1 MSPEQEVCIPEKEEK
16 LATAIKI
23 GNPAVVGLA
32 GFAMST
38 FLLQVVNIGVMAVGP
53 VVWVMF
59 FFGGM
64 AELIAGFLEFR
75 TGNNFG
81 FCIFTGFGT
90 FWICL
95 GFIVMLGS
103 GPFVQAYPAL
113 ALKNG
118 LPWFLFGYA
127 LFAFMF
133 VPPALKAHTVLTLII
148 LTLAFGLLFL
158 AFDGFWVLPTLKF
171 IGIISLFGAAALAWY
186 LMCHVIFAEAG
197 INLPLGPA
205 WL

>member
-1 MSPEQEVCIPEKEEK
+1 MVWLAPWFRESKPFQSISPSKPIFIFNQQKPKKGYLRKDQGLRGLIMAPEKDACVIEKEDK
-16 LATAIKI
+16 LATEVRI

-38 FLLQVVNIGVMAVGP
+38 FLLQVVNLGWMAVGP

-64 AELIAGFLEFR
+64 AELIAGFLEFK

-95 GFIVMLGS
+95 GFMVMLGS
-103 GPFVQAYPAL
+103 RPDGS
-113 ALKNG
+113 G
-118 LPWFLFGYA
+118 LPGLRTQKRAA
-127 LFAFMF
+127 L
-133 VPPALKAHTVLTLII
+133 VPL
-148 LTLAFGLLFL
+148 GLLPLRLYVFH
-158 AFDGFWVLPTLKF
+158 P
-171 IGIISLFGAAALAWY
+171 
-186 LMCHVIFAEAG
+186 
-197 INLPLGPA
+197 LPLKPIRY

>member
-1 MSPEQEVCIPEKEEK
+1 MAPEEAAV
-16 LATAIKI
+16 KI

-38 FLLQVVNIGVMAVGP
+38 FLLQVVNLGVMSVGP
-53 VVWVMF
+53 VIWVCF

-90 FWICL
+90 FWIAL
-95 GFIVMLGS
+95 GFMLMLGS
-103 GPFVQAYPAL
+103 GPLVQAYPSL
-113 ALKNG
+113 ALGNG
-118 LPWFLFGYA
+118 LPWFLLGYSIYA
-127 LFAFMF
+127 WMF
-133 VPPALKAHTVLTLII
+133 FIPAMKGHTVLALII
-148 LTLAFGLLFL
+148 LCLAGGLLLL
-158 AFDGFWVLPTLKF
+158 AIDGFAGGGTALHF
-171 IGIISLFGAAALAWY
+171 IGTIVLFGAAFFAWY

-197 INLPLGPA
+197 INLPLGLP

>member
-1 MSPEQEVCIPEKEEK
+1 MAPEVVEKEER
-16 LATAIKI
+16 LGTEIRI

-38 FLLQVVNIGVMAVGP
+38 FLLQVVNLGVMAVGP
-53 VVWVMF
+53 VIWVMF

-95 GFIVMLGS
+95 GFMVMLGS
-103 GPFVQAYPAL
+103 GPMVQAYPAL

-118 LPWFLFGYA
+118 LPWFLFGYG
-127 LFAFMF
+127 LFALMF
-133 VPPALKAHTVLTLII
+133 LPPALKAHTVLIVII
-148 LTLAFGLLFL
+148 LTLGGGLLLL
-158 AFDGFWVLPTLKF
+158 AIDGWWVVPVSKF
-171 IGIISLFGAAALAWY
+171 IGTIALFGAAAFAWY

-197 INLPLGPA
+197 INLPLGPP

>member
-1 MSPEQEVCIPEKEEK
+1 MAPEPKEDK
-16 LATAIKI
+16 LATAVQI

-38 FLLQVVNIGVMAVGP
+38 FLLQIVNLGWMAVGP
-53 VVWVMF
+53 VIWVMF

-90 FWICL
+90 FWIAL
-95 GFIVMLGS
+95 GFMLMLGS

-118 LPWFLFGYA
+118 VPWFLLGYGI
-127 LFAFMF
+127 FASMF
-133 VPPALKAHTVLTLII
+133 FIPSMKAHTVLALII
-148 LTLAFGLLFL
+148 LTLATGLLFL
-158 AFDGFWVLPTLKF
+158 AIDGFLGGGSALKL
-171 IGIISLFGAAALAWY
+171 IGTIDLIGAAVLAWY
-186 LMCHVIFAEAG
+186 LMCHVIWAEAG
-197 INLPLGPA
+197 INLPLGPP